1 MSILSRRNS
10 PTVSSRTEISVSRPL
25 EKGVLIDSPSI
36 ESITEICRRAAVGD
50 LEARVICLPVDHP
63 LKSMADSLNDALDRM
78 DAFVRESAAVMEHC
92 SQDRF
97 YRPLLLQGLRGAFR
111 HSAVTI
117 NQAGTKMEASHVQ
130 FKEISRLAEENAEA
144 ITTVASACEELNATT
159 SEISRQASCSAS
171 STKVSVDQVNEANS
185 SVAQMAA
192 SVRKIEEIVTLIQS
206 IADQTNLIALNAMI
220 EASRAGQSGSR
231 FAVVASEVKDLARNT
246 SHATEKITQQVDRM
260 REVAQSTE
268 KAFRAIHDSIEAIDK
283 SAAEIQRT
291 VTDQVSA
298 TMEVAHNIGEV
309 AGNTSEV
316 SSRIRRLQASRSED
330 V

>member
-1 MSILSRRNS
+1 MSMLSRRNRPSDMPRVEPQAVRS
-10 PTVSSRTEISVSRPL
+10 PD
-25 EKGVLIDSPSI
+25 KGVFIDFATI
-36 ESITEICRRAAVGD
+36 EMITQTCRSAASGD
-50 LEARVICLPVDHP
+50 LEARVIGLPSGHP
-63 LKSMADSLNDALDRM
+63 LKAMADALNDALDRM

-97 YRPLLLQGLRGAFR
+97 YRPLLLQGLKGAFR
-111 HSAVTI
+111 QSAATI
-117 NQAGTKMEASHVQ
+117 NRAGSKMQVSHVQ
-130 FKEISRLAEENAEA
+130 FQEISRLAEENAEA

-171 STKVSVDQVNEANS
+171 STRVSVDQVNDANS
-185 SVAQMAA
+185 SVGQMAA
-192 SVRKIEEIVTLIQS
+192 SVRTIEEIVTLIQS

-246 SHATEKITQQVDRM
+246 SHATEKITQQVHRM

-268 KAFRAIHDSIEAIDK
+268 TAFRAIHDSIEAIDQ

-298 TMEVAHNIGEV
+298 TMEVAHSIGEV
-309 AGNTSEV
+309 AENTTEV
-316 SSRIRRLQASRSED
+316 SSRIRRLQAARSEE
-330 V
+330 